1 MLVVDSI
8 PVETAFKMI
17 EFLETCFGFSVIL
30 GHFEACFFFLKKHRE
45 SGKNTRRVGCEAG
58 GLEGERLFQ
67 PMVSTLYPKGN
78 YPRPRNF

>member
-30 GHFEACFFFLKKHRE
+30 GHFEACFFFFEKTPGEWKKHPE
-45 SGKNTRRVGCEAG
+45 SWLRG
-58 GLEGERLFQ
+58 GGAWRGEI
-67 PMVSTLYPKGN
+67 VSANGFHSLPE
-78 YPRPRNF
+78 R